1 VSSLSL
7 ISLSLVV
14 VFSVM
19 LLLTVTV
26 FMHRSTEMFVN
37 VFDTRFC
44 FEYCVT
50 ITDIGELYK
59 PMRCSVSE
67 NVLVWI
73 LLDISYAMACF
84 YSYVME

>member
-1 VSSLSL
+1 MDITSGLRILLFALGLLKIFFFVLFWEVSL

-44 FEYCVT
+44 FEY
-50 ITDIGELYK
+50 
-59 PMRCSVSE
+59 
-67 NVLVWI
+67 
-73 LLDISYAMACF
+73 
-84 YSYVME
+84 